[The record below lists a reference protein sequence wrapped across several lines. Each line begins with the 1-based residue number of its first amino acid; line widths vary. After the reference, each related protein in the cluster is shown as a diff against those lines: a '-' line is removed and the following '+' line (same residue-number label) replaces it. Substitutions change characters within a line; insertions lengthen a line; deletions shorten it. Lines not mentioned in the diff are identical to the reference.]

1 MLPQSMN
8 DEKILTNQV
17 RMCQQSHS
25 EHAGCPFG
33 NAVFYGCNQYDSI
46 KISSRTHLTCGGQ
59 KVQHISVILGTMA
72 FFGQRYNNP
81 KDKLMMLLIPLVE
94 MVGVHQVLTLERLI
108 GSVQVRSKKGAWGT
122 MIRKGLTVQ
131 Q

>member
-1 MLPQSMN
+1 
-8 DEKILTNQV
+8 
-17 RMCQQSHS
+17 
-25 EHAGCPFG
+25 
-33 NAVFYGCNQYDSI
+33 
-46 KISSRTHLTCGGQ
+46 
-59 KVQHISVILGTMA
+59 MA